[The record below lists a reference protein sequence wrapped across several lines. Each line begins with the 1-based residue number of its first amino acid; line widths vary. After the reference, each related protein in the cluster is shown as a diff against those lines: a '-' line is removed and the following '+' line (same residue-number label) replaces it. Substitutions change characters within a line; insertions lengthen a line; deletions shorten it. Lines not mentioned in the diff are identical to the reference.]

1 MPEMDLGRSLFMIIL
16 IAITIIVAVFINFY
30 NPAPA
35 SVNST
40 GILSGNVTIGPLCPV
55 EPCTVTPDQRAAAYA
70 ARRIVVSDAGGSVIA
85 KAVPDPNSGYT
96 ISLKPGNYS
105 VDIMHQGI
113 DRSPV
118 LPKTVSIRAGEK
130 IRLDISIDTGIR

>member
-1 MPEMDLGRSLFMIIL
+1 MDPGRAVFIIIL
-16 IAITIIVAVFINFY
+16 IAVTIVVAVIL
-30 NPAPA
+30 
-35 SVNST
+35 NSYPFPHT
-40 GILSGNVTIGPLCPV
+40 ANAGNGILTGNVTIGPLCPV
-55 EPCTVTPDQRAAAYA
+55 EPCTVTPDQLAAVYA

-85 KAVPDPNSGYT
+85 KAVPDPNTGYT
-96 ISLKPGNYS
+96 ISLKPGNYT

-118 LPKTVSIRAGEK
+118 LPKTISIRAGEK